1 MEHNPGDKQTSFL
14 SDRKKGLEYSL
25 YLALG
30 SVSLFSAL
38 VALNNAYQGLIWSYS
53 TRYIVNSFTLAL
65 ALFLSGSL
73 LIIACV
79 RLVQVKPSASAFG
92 FAGLGFLV
100 VYSLF
105 VLFIDRYI
113 AYTLVFMLIMIVLF
127 ALILAV
133 AIFVFRKKT
142 MPR

>member
-1 MEHNPGDKQTSFL
+1 MVHNNEHPPEKSFL
-14 SDRKKGLEYSL
+14 SDRKKGLQYSL
-25 YLALG
+25 YLAIG

-38 VALNNAYQGLIWSYS
+38 VALNNAYQGYIWSYS
-53 TRYIVNSFTLAL
+53 TRYIVNSITLAL
-65 ALFLSGSL
+65 ALFLSGIL

-79 RLVQVKPSASAFG
+79 RLVKAKPAHVFA

-113 AYTLVFMLIMIVLF
+113 AYTLVFMVILLVLF

-133 AIFVFRKKT
+133 AVLVLRKKH
-142 MPR
+142 R

>member
-1 MEHNPGDKQTSFL
+1 MEHNSGHKQQAPFL
-14 SDRKKGLEYSL
+14 TDRKKGLQYSL
-25 YLALG
+25 YLAMG

-65 ALFLSGSL
+65 ALFLSGAL

-79 RLVQVKPSASAFG
+79 RLAQAKPAHVFG

-100 VYSLF
+100 AYSLF

-113 AYTLVFMLIMIVLF
+113 AYTLVFMAVLLVAF

-133 AIFVFRKKT
+133 AMLVFRNKR
-142 MPR
+142 P